1 MMFGIDDDEVPDK
14 MDPSSE
20 TPYMRRSRA
29 VAVRQ
34 SRVPQGIR
42 RFVWW
47 GGVIIFIL
55 VPLGA
60 GGYLLGAYLLTS
72 PRFQV
77 AAPADVVVEGNH
89 YVSKEEVLTALGV
102 HGGNSDGGSNIFR
115 KSLAEREEQVES
127 IPWVQTAT
135 VVRSYPHHLVVYVTE
150 RKPVAFVDVG
160 SRILMVDQQGVVLDP
175 PEKGRF
181 NFPVIKGLDFRG
193 SPADRRVQL
202 NLYKEFI
209 RETAAKMATSGWTI
223 SEVDLSDASNL
234 KALLVQ
240 NGQTLLVYFGDAGF
254 LKRFENLMTVLL
266 QLRRTNARIDS
277 VDLRFRDQV
286 VVNPA
291 EPDSGSSRAGGTHT
305 TGKKGI

>member
-1 MMFGIDDDEVPDK
+1 MFGIDEDGVPGE
-14 MDPSSE
+14 MDSSSE

-42 RFVWW
+42 RFAWW
-47 GGVIIFIL
+47 VGVIIFIL
-55 VPLGA
+55 VPLGV
-60 GGYLLGAYLLTS
+60 GGYLLGEYLLTS
-72 PRFQV
+72 PCFQV

-89 YVSKEEVLTALGV
+89 YVSKEEVLAALGV
-102 HGGNSDGGSNIFR
+102 HGANSSGGGNIFTE
-115 KSLAEREEQVES
+115 SPADREKKVES
-127 IPWVQTAT
+127 IPWVRTAT
-135 VVRSYPHHLVVYVTE
+135 VVRSFPHHLIVYVRE

-175 PEKGRF
+175 PERGRF
-181 NFPVIKGLDFRG
+181 NFPVIKGLDFEG

-202 NLYKEFI
+202 NLYEEFM
-209 RETAAKMATSGWTI
+209 RETSGKMAGSGWTV

-234 KALLVQ
+234 KTLLVQ
-240 NGQTLLVYFGDAGF
+240 NGQTLLVYFGNDGF
-254 LKRFENLMTVLL
+254 LKRFENLMTVLPR
-266 QLRRTNARIDS
+266 LRKTNARIDS

-291 EPDSGSSRAGGTHT
+291 EWDPSSGRAGGTAT
-305 TGKKGI
+305 AGKKKGI